1 MLLLI
6 ILLILLFGG
15 GGYYGYRGGYYGP
28 RGMGLASILAI
39 VLMIFLLMGAALAGS
54 DRNIFSVI
62 LEELYGHKMHGRK
75 ILSSVHTDG
84 TKSADVPKGF
94 SGMLVCSQQPK
105 PLSITARKS
114 GSVRAG
120 CASRAL
126 AQLSAGRK
134 FALLPRDVRGQG
146 AP

>member
-1 MLLLI
+1 
-6 ILLILLFGG
+6 
-15 GGYYGYRGGYYGP
+15 
-28 RGMGLASILAI
+28 
-39 VLMIFLLMGAALAGS
+39 
-54 DRNIFSVI
+54 VI

-75 ILSSVHTDG
+75 ILSSVHTADG

-105 PLSITARKS
+105 PLSITARKG

-146 AP
+146 APWADDIQRRILRDVDKRCSVRLSLLNG